1 MMRCKILHSQPGD
14 EVLAHVGANVRRLRL
29 QSGLSQ
35 VALAE
40 AAGISRRTLI
50 GVEAGDANVSL
61 TGLNRIAVA
70 LGVSFSEIVREHGS
84 DPAQPIHALTWKGQS
99 EISRSIL
106 LGSAPARHEAE
117 LWDWV
122 MDVGEKYLAEADPKG
137 WREMIYVVDG
147 TLRITLSATPRTLG
161 KGDFLVIDTSQP
173 YEYENIGS
181 DVLHFIRT
189 VAY

>member
-1 MMRCKILHSQPGD
+1 MRCRILHSQPET

-29 QSGLSQ
+29 EQGLSQ

-70 LGVSFSEIVREHGS
+70 LGVSFTEIVREHGA
-84 DPAQPIHALTWKGQS
+84 DPALPVQALTWKGRS
-99 EISRSIL
+99 KLSRSVL
-106 LGSAPARHEAE
+106 LGSAPARQEAE

-122 MDVGEKYLAEADPKG
+122 MDVGEKYVAEPDPAD
-137 WREMIYVVDG
+137 WRELIYVVDG
-147 TLRITLSATPRTLG
+147 TLQITLSDGALTLG
-161 KGDFLVIDTSQP
+161 KGDFHVLDSSQP
-173 YEYENIGS
+173 YVYENVG
-181 DVLHFIRT
+181 DEVLHFLRT